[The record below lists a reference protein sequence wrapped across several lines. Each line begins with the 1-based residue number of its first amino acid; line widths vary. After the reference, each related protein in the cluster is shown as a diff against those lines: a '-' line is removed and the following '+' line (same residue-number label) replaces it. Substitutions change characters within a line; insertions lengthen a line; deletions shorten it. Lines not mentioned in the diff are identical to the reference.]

1 MRLKGMAWG
10 LVLSGA
16 LWAGIFM
23 LLAGCVVQPSGRYQ
37 SDPNHYPYYRAVEEP
52 PPSTPEEGWLKGPR
66 YMSGTSANIYDGTH
80 YREGGVRMGNRINY
94 TRSGWRWCTII

>member
-1 MRLKGMAWG
+1 MRLKGLAWG
-10 LVLSGA
+10 VVLSGV

-37 SDPNHYPYYRAVEEP
+37 SDPSHYPYYRAVEE

-66 YMSGTSANIYDGTH
+66 YLSGTSANIYDGTH

-94 TRSGWRWCTII
+94 PDGRVEFVRE

>member
-1 MRLKGMAWG
+1 MRLRG
-10 LVLSGA
+10 LVWGVVLSVT
-16 LWAGIFM
+16 

-37 SDPNHYPYYRAVEEP
+37 SDPNHYPYYRAVEET
-52 PPSTPEEGWLKGPR
+52 PSTPEEGWLKGPR

-94 TRSGWRWCTII
+94 PDGRVEFVRE

>member
-1 MRLKGMAWG
+1 MGHRILEVVTTAI
-10 LVLSGA
+10 
-16 LWAGIFM
+16 GIAVVAA
-23 LLAGCVVQPSGRYQ
+23 LAGGVVQPSGRYQ
-37 SDPNHYPYYRAVEEP
+37 SDPNHYPYYRAVEE

-94 TRSGWRWCTII
+94 PDGRVEFVRE

>member
-1 MRLKGMAWG
+1 MRLKGLAWG

-16 LWAGIFM
+16 

-52 PPSTPEEGWLKGPR
+52 PSTPEEGWLR
-66 YMSGTSANIYDGTH
+66 
-80 YREGGVRMGNRINY
+80 
-94 TRSGWRWCTII
+94 

>member
-10 LVLSGA
+10 VVLSGA
-16 LWAGIFM
+16 LWAGILM

-37 SDPNHYPYYRAVEEP
+37 SDPNHYPYYRAIEEP
-52 PPSTPEEGWLKGPR
+52 PPSTPKEGWLKGPR
-66 YMSGTSANIYDGTH
+66 YLSGTSANIYDGTH

-94 TRSGWRWCTII
+94 PDGRVEFVRE

>member
-1 MRLKGMAWG
+1 MRLKGLAWG
-10 LVLSGA
+10 VVLSGV

-37 SDPNHYPYYRAVEEP
+37 SDPSHYPYYRAVEE

-94 TRSGWRWCTII
+94 PDGRVEFVRE

>member
-16 LWAGIFM
+16 LWAGILM
-23 LLAGCVVQPSGRYQ
+23 LLAGCVVPVTRYQ
-37 SDPNHYPYYRAVEEP
+37 SDPTHYPYYRAIEEP
-52 PPSTPEEGWLKGPR
+52 PPSTPEDGWLKGPR

-80 YREGGVRMGNRINY
+80 YREGGVRMGNTINY
-94 TRSGWRWCTII
+94 PDGRVEFVRE

>member
-37 SDPNHYPYYRAVEEP
+37 SDPSHYPYYRAVEE

-94 TRSGWRWCTII
+94 PDGRVEFVRE

>member
-1 MRLKGMAWG
+1 MRRTGLVWG
-10 LVLSGA
+10 VVLSGA
-16 LWAGIFM
+16 

-37 SDPNHYPYYRAVEEP
+37 SDPNHYPYYRAVEET
-52 PPSTPEEGWLKGPR
+52 PSTPEEGWLKGPR

-94 TRSGWRWCTII
+94 PDGRVEFVRE